1 VTEPSRGES
10 DPDVLLTIAALAVT
24 LHELANSVDRLVAL
38 LTTRGTP

>member
-1 VTEPSRGES
+1 
-10 DPDVLLTIAALAVT
+10 VLLTIAALAVT